1 MLRRIYCLVPS
12 VEVARKVVDEMLLAR
27 VEERHLHVLAK
38 RGTPLEDL
46 PEATMMQ
53 KSDFIPAIERGVAQG
68 GVVGL
73 LAGLVGIALTPGAMV
88 IAGGIMLASS
98 LAGAGVGAWLGGM
111 VGLNVGNTRLKRF
124 EEAIEKG
131 ELLLMVDVPLARVDD
146 ITERIKQ
153 HHPSADLEG
162 TEPTIPAFP

>member
-12 VEVARKVVDEMLLAR
+12 VEVARKVVDEVLLAR
-27 VEERHLHVLAK
+27 VEEKHIHVLAK

-88 IAGGIMLASS
+88 IAGGIILACS
-98 LAGAGVGAWLGGM
+98 LTGAGVGAWIGGM
-111 VGLNVGNTRLKRF
+111 IGLNIGNTRLKRF
-124 EEAIEKG
+124 PPFRKRRIRANRSLCRHAG
-131 ELLLMVDVPLARVDD
+131 GAGASHVTVQVRSARGC
-146 ITERIKQ
+146 RC
-153 HHPSADLEG
+153 
-162 TEPTIPAFP
+162 